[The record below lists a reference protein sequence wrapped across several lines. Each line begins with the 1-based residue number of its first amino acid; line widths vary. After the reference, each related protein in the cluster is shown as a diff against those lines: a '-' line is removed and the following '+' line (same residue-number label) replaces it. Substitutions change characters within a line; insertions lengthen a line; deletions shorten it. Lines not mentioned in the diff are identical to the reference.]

1 MSPLYIVSASLK
13 NYLNVCVS
21 SNRIIQKA
29 IFTFQSEAVNRLLG
43 CITFTVHYSFSSLGN
58 INKKTVLRQRLLLLF
73 TFVHSVARNME
84 VLSLKISQMEKS
96 LLILQVY
103 KKGSGRSSIFLL
115 KLLALFFESACR

>member
-1 MSPLYIVSASLK
+1 MSPLYVVSASLK
-13 NYLNVCVS
+13 NYLNLCVS

-96 LLILQVY
+96 LLIFRFI
-103 KKGSGRSSIFLL
+103 KKGQVDLV
-115 KLLALFFESACR
+115 FFC